1 MKISAKKLP
10 KNDGANNQG
19 AGAGR
24 RLNENENNRQTNNC
38 CKWCLFVGKFTKKQN
53 ESKSKLN

>member
-1 MKISAKKLP
+1 MSCIIFWIFKIKFLAKKLP

-38 CKWCLFVGKFTKKQN
+38 CKWCLFVG
-53 ESKSKLN
+53 E